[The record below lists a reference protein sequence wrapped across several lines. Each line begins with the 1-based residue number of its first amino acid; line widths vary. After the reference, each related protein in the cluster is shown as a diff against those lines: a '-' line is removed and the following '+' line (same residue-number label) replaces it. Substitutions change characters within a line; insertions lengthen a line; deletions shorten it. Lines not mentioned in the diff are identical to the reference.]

1 MVTTQYNLSVRKKV
15 AKEEGVIGKSSCFSA
30 FWVLSPG
37 RRPLSGRSLGR
48 AGKRDSAVLWEIRY
62 IGRQWL
68 LAFRA
73 LSSFTR
79 FTASK
84 SLRSSSRRSGTR
96 SNRQASRQASRS
108 SSKQSSQEAAENTAE
123 ISCLQLVNIG
133 SWSLVGD
140 IRNEWMWMWRWRWR
154 GRFR

>member
-1 MVTTQYNLSVRKKV
+1 MVTTQYDLSVRKKV
-15 AKEEGVIGKSSCFSA
+15 AKAEGVVGKSSCFSA

-37 RRPLSGRSLGR
+37 RRPLSGCSLWR
-48 AGKRDSAVLWEIRY
+48 AGKRDSASPAVLWEIRY

-68 LAFRA
+68 LGFRA

-79 FTASK
+79 FMASK

-96 SNRQASRQASRS
+96 SNRQASRS
-108 SSKQSSQEAAENTAE
+108 SSKQSSQEAAE

-133 SWSLVGD
+133 S
-140 IRNEWMWMWRWRWR
+140 
-154 GRFR
+154 